1 MLSRTEG
8 VEPRVLAAR
17 DAFSDA
23 FGDLARGKR
32 NWQLVA
38 YWLLGV
44 VTVVV
49 LAYVRLASTAKVVP
63 YIVEVDRLGQISG
76 AGVAEVMKTPES
88 RLIASQLAGFI
99 RSVRTVLPAA
109 PPQAQAEI
117 VRQAYAFVDQGSS
130 AASTLNTYF
139 ADPAHDPRVLGL
151 TLTRQVQVTST
162 LVVPGSNTW
171 KLRWIETELPLQAGV
186 LSHTTTWEGYVTIRL
201 RPPATTDAVQ
211 ANPLGVFITSINWTE
226 ITDSGG
232 GGTVP

>member
-1 MLSRTEG
+1 MSGSTSAS

-17 DAFSDA
+17 NEFANA

-32 NWQLVA
+32 NWQLAA
-38 YWLLGV
+38 YWLLGL
-44 VTVVV
+44 VTVTL
-49 LAYVRLASTAKVVP
+49 LAYVRLASSAKVVP

-76 AGVAEVMKTPES
+76 AGVAEVMKTPDS

-99 RSVRTVLPAA
+99 RAVRTVMPAS
-109 PPQAQAEI
+109 PPQAQSEI

-139 ADPAHDPRVLGL
+139 ADPTHDPRVLGL

-162 LVVPGSNTW
+162 LVVPGSSTW
-171 KLRWIETELPLQAGV
+171 KLRWTETELPLQAGV
-186 LSHTTTWEGYVTIRL
+186 LNHTTAWEGYVTIRL
-201 RPPATTDAVQ
+201 RPPTTTDAVQ
-211 ANPLGVFITSINWTE
+211 VNPLGVYITSINWTE

-232 GGTVP
+232 AVP